1 MFRTLTALLAAAL
14 LLGVALTNTPA
25 TADEPG
31 SQMAHMVFFNLKDST
46 PAAKQKLVAACRKYL
61 SGHDGEVYF
70 STGARDEE
78 MKREVNDTTFD
89 VALHI
94 VFRDKASYEKYSQ
107 APRHLQFIAENKDG
121 WAKVRVFDSW
131 VNGK

>member
-1 MFRTLTALLAAAL
+1 MLRTLTALLAASL
-14 LLGVALTNTPA
+14 LFAAVLSTSTA
-25 TADEPG
+25 ADEPG
-31 SQMAHMVFFNLKDST
+31 SQMAHMVFFTLKDST

-70 STGARDEE
+70 STGARAEE
-78 MKREVNDTTFD
+78 MKRDVNDTTFD

-94 VFRDKASYEKYSQ
+94 VFRDKASYDKYAD
-107 APRHLQFIAENKDG
+107 APRHHQFIDENKDG

-131 VNGK
+131 VGGK

>member
-1 MFRTLTALLAAAL
+1 MLRTMTLSIAVAVV
-14 LLGVALTNTPA
+14 LGVALSA
-25 TADEPG
+25 SARAADEPG
-31 SQMAHMVFFNLKDST
+31 SPMAHMVFFTLKDST

-70 STGARDEE
+70 SAGARAEE

-89 VALHI
+89 VPLHL
-94 VFRDKASYEKYSQ
+94 VFRDKASYDKYAD
-107 APRHLQFIAENKDG
+107 APRHHQFIDENKDG

-131 VNGK
+131 VGAK

>member
-1 MFRTLTALLAAAL
+1 MLRTLTVLLAAGL
-14 LLGVALTNTPA
+14 LFGAVLSTSIA
-25 TADEPG
+25 ADEPG
-31 SQMAHMVFFNLKDST
+31 SQMAHMVFFTLKDST

-70 STGARDEE
+70 STGARAEE
-78 MKREVNDTTFD
+78 MKRDVNDTTFD

-94 VFRDKASYEKYSQ
+94 VFRDKASYDKYAD
-107 APRHLQFIAENKDG
+107 APRHHQFIDENKDG

-131 VNGK
+131 VGAK

>member
-1 MFRTLTALLAAAL
+1 MLRTLTVLLAAGL
-14 LLGVALTNTPA
+14 LFAAGLSTSTA
-25 TADEPG
+25 ADEPG
-31 SQMAHMVFFNLKDST
+31 SQMAHMVFFTLKDST

-70 STGARDEE
+70 STGARAEE

-94 VFRDKASYEKYSQ
+94 VFRDKASYDKYAE
-107 APRHLQFIAENKDG
+107 APRHLQFIAENKDI
-121 WAKVRVFDSW
+121 WSTVRVFDSW
-131 VNGK
+131 VGAK

>member
-70 STGARDEE
+70 STGARAEE

-94 VFRDKASYEKYSQ
+94 VFRDK
-107 APRHLQFIAENKDG
+107 
-121 WAKVRVFDSW
+121 
-131 VNGK
+131 

>member
-1 MFRTLTALLAAAL
+1 MLRTLTVFLVAGLLFAAVLSTSSA
-14 LLGVALTNTPA
+14 
-25 TADEPG
+25 ADEPA
-31 SQMAHMVFFNLKDST
+31 SQMAHMVFFTLKDST

-70 STGARDEE
+70 STGARAEE

-94 VFRDKASYEKYSQ
+94 VFRDKASYDKYAE

-121 WAKVRVFDSW
+121 WSKVRVFDSW
-131 VNGK
+131 VGGK